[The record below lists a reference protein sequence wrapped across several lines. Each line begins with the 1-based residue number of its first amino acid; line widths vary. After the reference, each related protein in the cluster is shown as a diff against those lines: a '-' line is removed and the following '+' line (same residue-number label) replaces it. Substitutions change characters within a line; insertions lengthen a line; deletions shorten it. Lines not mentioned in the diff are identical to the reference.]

1 MIFYLAVIIGTALS
15 SCFVGKLDF
24 ELDDNAPHERRS
36 GYEIR

>member
-24 ELDDNAPHERRS
+24 ELDDKLAPHERRS
-36 GYEIR
+36 V